1 MQIFRPDDQP
11 DRPHGIMM
19 LRERAAAGRDE
30 DCRPPLR
37 MRLWPLV
44 SMTLI
49 LISGLIGT
57 PTPALHGEGLV
68 TLLGGGTIAALI
80 VIEVWFDP
88 QDDRAVFAYV
98 LLLGLASIALMTV
111 QPAGTAV
118 LGTYAAVASAVIR
131 LPKRLAIA
139 AIVPIIAIVDILIL
153 IGGEDRLLVLAWTN
167 IAYVFMFVIGHLL
180 RLSEERQI
188 QARELLEEEE
198 RTRLARNEAAAL
210 DERGRIARELHDVL
224 AHSLSALSVELE
236 GARLLALDRD
246 VDSEVIAAIG
256 RAHRH
261 AASGLDE
268 ARAAIKALRG
278 DSVPRPGQARGPDR
292 GNPRARDRVHAG
304 DRRRAAPAAL
314 AKRRWRSSAPPRR
327 RSPTCASTPRRPSGS
342 TIRLD
347 YDPDGVQ
354 LIVTDSAGDGAEPR
368 VPQPAA
374 LAGGGLR
381 LRGERD
387 ARAGR
392 ADRRPPARRADRG
405 RLPGRALGAGVSDG
419 DAAGGETLRVIVA
432 DDQRVV
438 REGLTLMLGLI
449 DGIEPVGA
457 AADGEEA
464 LAMVAAERP
473 DVVLMDL
480 RMPRLDGIE
489 ATRRLA
495 ETHPGGRRRR
505 AHHLRRRRDRRRRPA
520 GGRARLP
527 DQGRRRRADPQRGR
541 AGGGGRGG
549 DRPGRAA
556 PADHRGAARRGA
568 GRARTATSSPT
579 G

>member
-1 MQIFRPDDQP
+1 VLMQVFRPDDQP
-11 DRPHGIMM
+11 DRPHGIML
-19 LRERAAAGRDE
+19 LRDRALNSARRSDA

-37 MRLWPLV
+37 TRIWPLV
-44 SMTLI
+44 SLSLV

-68 TLLGGGTIAALI
+68 TLLGGGMIAVLI
-80 VIEVWFDP
+80 AVEVLIDP

-98 LLLGLASIALMTV
+98 LLLGLASTALMTV

-153 IGGEDRLLVLAWTN
+153 IGGEERLLVLAWTS
-167 IAYVFMFVIGHLL
+167 IAYAFMFVIGHLL

-210 DERGRIARELHDVL
+210 DERSRIARELHDVL

-246 VDSEVIAAIG
+246 ADSEVIAAIG

-261 AASGLDE
+261 AAAGLDE

-278 DSVPRPGQARGPDR
+278 DSVPGPDKIEDLIEEMR
-292 GNPRARDRVHAG
+292 AHGIECTLAIGGEPRRL
-304 DRRRAAPAAL
+304 PSEAAL
-314 AKRRWRSSAPPRR
+314 AVFRTAQEALTNVRKHAEE
-327 RSPTCASTPRRPSGS
+327 AELVE
-342 TIRLD
+342 IRLD

-374 LAGGGLR
+374 LAAAGSGYGVSGMR
-381 LRGERD
+381 ER
-387 ARAGR
+387 AELIG
-392 ADRRPPARRADRG
+392 G
-405 RLPGRALGAGVSDG
+405 RLLAGPTEDG
-419 DAAGGETLRVIVA
+419 FRVELWV
-432 DDQRVV
+432 
-438 REGLTLMLGLI
+438 
-449 DGIEPVGA
+449 
-457 AADGEEA
+457 
-464 LAMVAAERP
+464 
-473 DVVLMDL
+473 
-480 RMPRLDGIE
+480 
-489 ATRRLA
+489 
-495 ETHPGGRRRR
+495 
-505 AHHLRRRRDRRRRPA
+505 PA
-520 GGRARLP
+520 
-527 DQGRRRRADPQRGR
+527 
-541 AGGGGRGG
+541 
-549 DRPGRAA
+549 
-556 PADHRGAARRGA
+556 
-568 GRARTATSSPT
+568 
-579 G
+579 